1 MTGITE
7 LIDDA
12 RDERNSNAAAQIQQP
27 AVAMPASSDMRARD
41 KPASAPERL
50 SAKPPPAVSPVS
62 PVQVPVAMQAEAAQL
77 FARLHPLLD
86 DRGAL
91 VLHVAAA
98 QSGEGTT
105 TIARTL
111 ATHSASLRRY
121 RTLLIDAAAP
131 SVRSR
136 SRSESVGRSLIGARN
151 SGSDLDTAITR
162 SGSDWL
168 HGATLA
174 GADCAGEPAVS
185 EVGDIY
191 EQLRDSWPII
201 IVDGPPILQRA
212 EMVNIARKSDGVL
225 LVVRAA
231 QPSHESLVRARDLVE
246 ASGARIL
253 GVVLNRFQSHIPGF
267 IERRI

>member
-7 LIDDA
+7 LIDEA
-12 RDERNSNAAAQIQQP
+12 RDERDTDAAVP
-27 AVAMPASSDMRARD
+27 SRRPSVAAPTGSDMRSQG
-41 KPASAPERL
+41 KPASAPERSSATPPL
-50 SAKPPPAVSPVS
+50 STTA
-62 PVQVPVAMQAEAAQL
+62 QVPAAMQAEAAQL

-98 QSGEGTT
+98 QPGEGTT

-136 SRSESVGRSLIGARN
+136 AVSAGLSLVGARN
-151 SGSDLDTAITR
+151 SGSDLDTAMTR

-168 HGATLA
+168 FGATLA
-174 GADCAGEPAVS
+174 GADCAGEPAIA

-231 QPSHESLVRARDLVE
+231 QPSHAHLVRARDLVE

-253 GVVLNRFQSHIPGF
+253 GVVLNRFQSHIPRF
-267 IERRI
+267 IERRM